1 MHQRGLPHHSGGTR
15 LNIVAPT
22 DNAVSRTTI
31 EVGRVGARRL
41 LVDGT
46 AT

>member
-15 LNIVAPT
+15 LNIAATT
-22 DNAVSRTTI
+22 DNAVSRTTA
-31 EVGRVGARRL
+31 EVGKVGARRL
-41 LVDGT
+41 LIDGT